1 LLVDTALAEASAPPA
16 AIWAGTLTSVQA
28 VPLKCSVSIE
38 PAPLTLWVPTPQA
51 SQEVIM
57 ATPASWLSLTGLTG

>member
-1 LLVDTALAEASAPPA
+1 MDTALAEASAPPDET
-16 AIWAGTLTSVQA
+16 WAGALTTFQA
-28 VPLKCSVSIE
+28 VPSKCSMSIE
-38 PAPLTLWVPTPQA
+38 PSPPTRWVPTPQA